1 MNTTMMI
8 PAARTSMI
16 PTVTVPAMRA
26 LKAAAFVSQDGET
39 VWVSEAVNVRCNTVG
54 SVARTVRPAR
64 RSR

>member
-39 VWVSEAVNVRCNTVG
+39 VWIPEAVVRCNTAG

-64 RSR
+64 RVR